1 VRHHA
6 IGPDPDPV
14 SPKPDPD
21 PWHNASG
28 PRLHPDPTIA
38 TAPHAETRM
47 GQGGRMGVMGAQCD
61 SPCDPSPPGAH
72 SPDPAPIPAS
82 PANTYGTGQDGDM
95 GLMGG
100 RSVSPLSTDPHPDP
114 NPTLLPR
121 APTPDPEPTSTPP
134 AATHG
139 TGRGVVMGVKGDRSD
154 STSAAVHADPAPIPI
169 LGQGEVSQAQLCQ
182 PPPTR
187 HPHMVHD
194 HGHVSTAGI
203 VLYVVLYTLLADAPV
218 HVSLCMWG
226 MWATVAWGM
235 FMVGPSLITAAT
247 RACMCVHSAYMAA
260 SDKQLKVFL
269 ALLAVSVLFLC
280 PWAAAPSSGFSS
292 QFLTAHSTEFVVYSA
307 TTSVNVVGV
316 FNSFVGTGINDAT
329 RNVTHH
335 SGP

>member
-1 VRHHA
+1 
-6 IGPDPDPV
+6 
-14 SPKPDPD
+14 
-21 PWHNASG
+21 
-28 PRLHPDPTIA
+28 
-38 TAPHAETRM
+38 M
-47 GQGGRMGVMGAQCD
+47 GM
-61 SPCDPSPPGAH
+61 
-72 SPDPAPIPAS
+72 
-82 PANTYGTGQDGDM
+82 
-95 GLMGG
+95 MGG

-154 STSAAVHADPAPIPI
+154 SACATVHADPAPIPI

-194 HGHVSTAGI
+194 HGHISTAGI

-235 FMVGPSLITAAT
+235 SMVGPSLITAAT
-247 RACMCVHSAYMAA
+247 RACKCVHNAYMAA

-292 QFLTAHSTEFVVYSA
+292 QFLTAHSTEFVVCSA

-329 RNVTHH
+329 RITVGPDTFADVSLISPTAVNPAWKRVSLPPMGVTGIGGRASITDTVQIPLQLQWGAQPVCVHVYAYVA
-335 SGP
+335 